1 MVKYYGR
8 ARQRIGSVNTN
19 QIGLNMSGCPSKVG
33 RQGYLSRYIARRSQC
48 NLKFCGPVFYH
59 GVPWKWNSGRC
70 VAKAPRGQSFNS
82 GVGHKTTPRFACGN
96 TCSETLDVNI
106 ALTKINDYFIK
117 LFGNTGS
124 VVLVGKFE
132 TLQNDGVHSSVPT
145 FLEIKHYYPGT
156 EFYKNAPINIK
167 TAIDFVNNLNLSFR
181 INTNKKVE
189 HVIGFLDFTSQNEL
203 INLGYGIKLR
213 YNPDSFVIAFGK
225 NNNDISNKSECVAD
239 GCSFPKWLDMPS
251 DASGCFAT
259 FPSKP
264 LIGTKPI
271 SPYLINPLLLDGPS
285 GEKICEQYKTQF
297 NTIPYLLE
305 CTQYNI
311 VLARKQQWC
320 VNNLLGF
327 NSGNCWSDCYSIPIS
342 CYGYALNM
350 ISQKARTYPGT
361 LQNPNWAGP
370 LTASNIHSKLSEDGN
385 QGPLLDPSGTV
396 TPSGEHIAICDPSL
410 NDTYVF
416 ALFINSTTN
425 DLYHFVRKDATL
437 EYFSDASGVVGPSL
451 GTFNIW
457 SSKNGRDSPTIVDS
471 DGKIIYSYTDPSN
484 CPLSLPSLLQT
495 KMAEWISKYPDSTVT
510 GWVNIK
516 DAKFVLKGE
525 TLVWNSFWKYSP
537 DTIYQGDGN
546 GNYINGTGP
555 PVSPYSSCG
564 KPPPTP
570 LPETSEL
577 IL

>member
-132 TLQNDGVHSSVPT
+132 TLQSDGVHSSVPT

-156 EFYKNAPINIK
+156 EFYKNAPIDIK

-225 NNNDISNKSECVAD
+225 NDNDILGKSECVAN
-239 GCSFPKWLDMPS
+239 GCSPPKWLDMPS

-271 SPYLINPLLLDGPS
+271 SPYLINPNLLDGPS
-285 GEKICEQYKTQF
+285 GEIICEQYKTQF
-297 NTIPYLLE
+297 NTIFGWE
-305 CTQYNI
+305 GTQYNT

-327 NSGNCWSDCYSIPIS
+327 NSGNCWSDCYSIPIP

-350 ISQKARTYPGT
+350 ISQKAWTYPGT
-361 LQNPNWAGP
+361 LQNPNWSGP

-385 QGPLLDPSGTV
+385 QGPNLDSSGNAV
-396 TPSGEHIAICDPSL
+396 TICDPSL
-410 NDTYVF
+410 NNQYVF
-416 ALFINSTTN
+416 ALFINNTAD
-425 DLYHFVRKDATL
+425 DLYHFVRKDTEL
-437 EYFSDASGVVGPSL
+437 DFFKDIPGVPGQ
-451 GTFNIW
+451 FNIW
-457 SSKNGRDSPTIVDS
+457 SSKNGQDSPTIVES
-471 DGKIIYSYTDPSN
+471 SGNIIYSYTDPSN
-484 CPLSLPSLLQT
+484 CPLSLPLLLQI
-495 KMAEWISKYPDSTVT
+495 KMGEWIDAYPGSP

-516 DAKFVLKGE
+516 DAKFVLEGK
-525 TLVWNSFWKYSP
+525 TLVWDSFWKYSP
-537 DTIYQGDGN
+537 EIIYQGDGM
-546 GNYINGTGP
+546 GNYINGIGK
-555 PVSPYSSCG
+555 PVSSYPSCG
-564 KPPPTP
+564 KPPLPPP

-577 IL
+577 LL